1 MGYKIAIG
9 GIHIESS
16 TFTPYIS
23 GESDFKIKR
32 GQELLNSYSWLKD
45 FSPDIECIP
54 LVYARAIPGGIVS
67 KAFYSDWH
75 KEFISLLKKAIS
87 ENQIDGLLFDIHG
100 AMSVE
105 GMQDAEG
112 IILEEIR
119 EIVGKSTV
127 ISTTMDL
134 HGNVSDKLFYSSDL
148 LNCHR
153 TAPHID
159 TVETKKRAFENLI
172 KVLKNNRDKLVR
184 AKVDIPILLP
194 GEKTSTE
201 VEPGKSLYAK
211 LDEICNNDD
220 IIDASIWMG
229 FPWADQPRCHAAIVI
244 TGIDK
249 ELIKIEAEKLAD
261 KFWNLRNEFKF
272 VGPVEKADEAISLAL
287 SSKVKPFFLSDT
299 GDNPGAGGVGDMNL
313 LLKKFL
319 ELNKSNKIDKRIL
332 FSSIFDSKSI
342 EVLYENKIGSNVL
355 LSLGGKSDLSFG
367 GPAEIEVTID
377 FFFRDYMAGRS
388 AVVCIDNISVI
399 ITENRYQYGTR
410 EAFIKAGINN
420 LTNYDI
426 IVVKMGY
433 LEPDLSKVAKGWIM
447 ALTPGSVRQDIINI
461 QYKYLK
467 RPLFPLESQ
476 EFKPE
481 LHANIVIG

>member
-1 MGYKIAIG
+1 M
-9 GIHIESS
+9 
-16 TFTPYIS
+16 TP
-23 GESDFKIKR
+23 
-32 GQELLNSYSWLKD
+32 
-45 FSPDIECIP
+45 
-54 LVYARAIPGGIVS
+54 
-67 KAFYSDWH
+67 
-75 KEFISLLKKAIS
+75 
-87 ENQIDGLLFDIHG
+87 
-100 AMSVE
+100 
-105 GMQDAEG
+105 EG

-342 EVLYENKIGSNVL
+342 EIGRAS
-355 LSLGGKSDLSFG
+355 
-367 GPAEIEVTID
+367 
-377 FFFRDYMAGRS
+377 
-388 AVVCIDNISVI
+388 C
-399 ITENRYQYGTR
+399 R
-410 EAFIKAGINN
+410 ER
-420 LTNYDI
+420 
-426 IVVKMGY
+426 V
-433 LEPDLSKVAKGWIM
+433 
-447 ALTPGSVRQDIINI
+447 
-461 QYKYLK
+461 
-467 RPLFPLESQ
+467 
-476 EFKPE
+476 
-481 LHANIVIG
+481 